1 MQKMDSALLLAGG
14 LGTRLRPITNDIPKV
29 MAPVQGK
36 PILEYN
42 IALCKKHGIKNI
54 VIVIGHKG
62 EKIMDYFGN
71 GEKFGVKIN
80 YAGIETE
87 SKGTAHAIFISR
99 ELLKDRFVVFN
110 GDNLSDIDLT
120 LMNEFHE
127 NEKKIATLALVEM
140 PDVENWGV
148 AKVYAQLSGSLI
160 MYFVEKPKHD
170 EAPSN
175 LINAGVY
182 IFEQKIFDYLE
193 KAISLE
199 HDVFPKLAED
209 GQLICYIHES
219 QWFPTDTMEKYTK
232 AQREWKGLK

>member
-54 VIVIGHKG
+54 VIVGGHKG

-80 YAGIETE
+80 YTGIEEE
-87 SKGTAHAIFISR
+87 SKGTAHAIAISKKFLNR
-99 ELLKDRFVVFN
+99 SFFAFN
-110 GDNLSDIDLT
+110 GDNLSDVDLT
-120 LMNEFHE
+120 AMGKFHE
-127 NEKKIATLALVEM
+127 ANGKISTIALVERD
-140 PDVENWGV
+140 DVENWGV
-148 AKVYAQLSGSLI
+148 ARMQGSSILE
-160 MYFVEKPKHD
+160 FVEKPSR
-170 EAPSN
+170 ENAPSN

-193 KAISLE
+193 NAISLE

-209 GQLICYIHES
+209 GQLICYIHEG